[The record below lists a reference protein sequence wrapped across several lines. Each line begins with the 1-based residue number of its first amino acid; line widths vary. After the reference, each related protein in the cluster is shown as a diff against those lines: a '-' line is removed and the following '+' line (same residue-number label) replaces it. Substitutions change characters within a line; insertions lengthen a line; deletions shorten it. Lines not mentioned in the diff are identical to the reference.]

1 MKSSHKMYFIVKKKK
16 SVIFL
21 KLTFL
26 VNNIKFLR
34 YFKRAKAYLITD
46 RLQRT
51 KINCDQSAAA
61 NSSK

>member
-1 MKSSHKMYFIVKKKK
+1 MYFIVKKKK
-16 SVIFL
+16 SVIFP

-26 VNNIKFLR
+26 VNVVMFLL

-51 KINCDQSAAA
+51 KINRDQTAGA
-61 NSSK
+61 NGSK